1 MDYSK
6 LTVKNFNKMK
16 YIYTF
21 LLTLLFIVSAKA
33 QQDPQ
38 YSQYMYNMS
47 AVNPA
52 YVTDERGLI
61 STGLLYR
68 KQWTGIEGAPQ
79 TANVFGNIPLG
90 DKIELSVNYVNDRIG
105 EAIDVNSNYFNIDFA
120 YITRLSEGLKLS
132 YGIKAGIN
140 SFSLNASDSDV
151 SSDPAFSD
159 NTSTTELTFG
169 AGLFLFS
176 NNFYFGVSSPNVL
189 PNDVNTNNVG
199 VSQAKAHIYAVS
211 GYVFNLIDEVKLKPS
226 FVFKQVIDAPL
237 TFDVSLNALFYNRFE
252 IGASYRYDEAMVGL
266 AGFNITPNLKI
277 GYAYDF
283 GINDLN
289 AYNNGSHEFILLYKF
304 DLLNL
309 SNTYTSPRFY

>member
-1 MDYSK
+1 MDYFN
-6 LTVKNFNKMK
+6 LTIKNFTKMK
-16 YIYTF
+16 YSYTVS
-21 LLTLLFIVSAKA
+21 LALLFVVLAKA

-52 YVTDERGLI
+52 YVTDEQGLI

-68 KQWTGIEGAPQ
+68 RQWTGIEGSPQ
-79 TANVFGNIPLG
+79 TANLFSNVPIS
-90 DKIELSVNYVNDRIG
+90 DKIEMSINYVNDRIG
-105 EAIDVNSNYFNIDFA
+105 EAIDINSNYVNVDFA
-120 YITRLSEGLKLS
+120 YITRISDRLKLS

-140 SFSLNASDSDV
+140 SFSINASDSNV
-151 SSDPAFSD
+151 SDDPAFSD
-159 NTSTTELTFG
+159 NSSTTELTFG

-176 NNFYFGVSSPNVL
+176 GNFYFGVSSPNVL
-189 PNDVNTNNVG
+189 PNEVNINNVG
-199 VSQAKAHIYAVS
+199 VAQAKTHIYAVS
-211 GYVFNLIDEVKLKPS
+211 GYVFNLVDEVKLKPS
-226 FVFKQVIDAPL
+226 VVFKQVIDAPL
-237 TFDVSLNALFYNRFE
+237 TFDVSLNALFYRRFE
-252 IGASYRYDEAMVGL
+252 LGVSYRYDEAMVGL

-289 AYNNGSHEFILLYKF
+289 AYNNGSHEFMLLYKF

-309 SNTYTSPRFY
+309 SNSYTSPRFY